1 MSSDLI
7 WCVRAPTDMKS
18 TPVSA
23 YSRSVSS
30 VMPPL
35 DSGLPRQL
43 RGEIVEHDAVHAS
56 CGEHFVDVFERTH
69 FAFDRNVLAFC
80 LEIGFGSFDGRADA
94 ACKVYVVVLQQN
106 HVEQSHAVILTAAD
120 LDGHLV
126 QYAHARGGFARVENF
141 GMQVFDLVGIDG
153 CLGRHA
159 AHALHDVQQDAFGL
173 QQGLE
178 PSRNVEGHVAR
189 LHAVAVA
196 EDLFELHVGVQA
208 SKHQLC
214 DFDARENT
222 LLFAGMQQSEVWS
235 PSPMSSRMASSMSA
249 STKGLYSGFIFFR
262 FLWVKRIVSFGRAGR
277 MSEER
282 TVTVRLARKDYRS
295 APAPTKIRK
304 IIAIFQEKY

>member
-1 MSSDLI
+1 M
-7 WCVRAPTDMKS
+7 
-18 TPVSA
+18 
-23 YSRSVSS
+23 
-30 VMPPL
+30 
-35 DSGLPRQL
+35 
-43 RGEIVEHDAVHAS
+43 
-56 CGEHFVDVFERTH
+56 
-69 FAFDRNVLAFC
+69 
-80 LEIGFGSFDGRADA
+80 GRADA

-196 EDLFELHVGVQA
+196 EDLFELHLGVQA
-208 SKHQLC
+208 SKLPVC
-214 DFDARENT
+214 ADFRCRENT
-222 LLFAGMQQSEVWS
+222 LLFAEQG
-235 PSPMSSRMASSMSA
+235 AC
-249 STKGLYSGFIFFR
+249 GLFRRGDAAERSVVAVADVFADGQFDERIDERLLFGFHIFSVFY
-262 FLWVKRIVSFGRAGR
+262 G
-277 MSEER
+277 
-282 TVTVRLARKDYRS
+282 
-295 APAPTKIRK
+295 
-304 IIAIFQEKY
+304 

>member
-7 WCVRAPTDMKS
+7 WCVRAPTEMKS

-23 YSRSVSS
+23 YSRSVAS

-35 DSGLPRQL
+35 DSVSQRPV

-222 LLFAGMQQSEVWS
+222 LLFAEQ
-235 PSPMSSRMASSMSA
+235 AHA
-249 STKGLYSGFIFFR
+249 AFFR
-262 FLWVKRIVSFGRAGR
+262 RGDAAERSVVAVADVFADGQFDERIDERFVFGFHIFSVFMGETNRFVRQGR
-277 MSEER
+277 
-282 TVTVRLARKDYRS
+282 TNV
-295 APAPTKIRK
+295 
-304 IIAIFQEKY
+304 